1 MILTTADFQLIIE
14 RGGPEKIMVRQR
26 AACRLADTEPH
37 SVKVNSRNCKT
48 SCLCVAVRFPNYLP
62 MIRCC
67 CAKLSLELS
76 QSI

>member
-1 MILTTADFQLIIE
+1 
-14 RGGPEKIMVRQR
+14 MVRQR

-67 CAKLSLELS
+67 CAKLSLEL